1 MNFNGARFAPP
12 TLTQPGKSDYVYHDS
27 RIVLAVNVALATRR
41 PLLVTGPPGAGKST
55 LAADV
60 ARQLKWAC
68 ISTTVT
74 SRTQIEDLIARSD
87 AVARLNDAQAQVVK
101 EPAAYLVPGIL
112 WWAFDP
118 DSASVLRPADD
129 PRVNRDNAAN
139 GIVILLDEIDKAEP
153 DLPNDLL
160 GPLDGYSIV
169 IPQRGRIAAKT
180 EVLTVITSNGERTMP
195 PAFLRRCISLEL
207 DDQEP
212 DFFSLVATSHYG
224 ARNDGL
230 YGDIAKR
237 TIELGQLAAQNRRRG
252 PSMAE
257 YLDAVKACLD
267 YHERPP
273 KDGEGGTPLWNAIE
287 EAALRKTR
295 AAEPSSG

>member
-1 MNFNGARFAPP
+1 M
-12 TLTQPGKSDYVYHDS
+12 
-27 RIVLAVNVALATRR
+27 
-41 PLLVTGPPGAGKST
+41 
-55 LAADV
+55 
-60 ARQLKWAC
+60 
-68 ISTTVT
+68 
-74 SRTQIEDLIARSD
+74 
-87 AVARLNDAQAQVVK
+87 
-101 EPAAYLVPGIL
+101 
-112 WWAFDP
+112 
-118 DSASVLRPADD
+118 
-129 PRVNRDNAAN
+129 NRDNAAN

-230 YGDIAKR
+230 
-237 TIELGQLAAQNRRRG
+237 
-252 PSMAE
+252 
-257 YLDAVKACLD
+257 V
-267 YHERPP
+267 
-273 KDGEGGTPLWNAIE
+273 W
-287 EAALRKTR
+287 
-295 AAEPSSG
+295 